1 MKKLYIIFALSTLLA
16 LPTMA
21 QKQEGDKKTETKSG
35 TKMATK
41 VTATKTMAKAAPVKF
56 TSCMVTGEKLDG
68 SMGKPIML
76 KYKGQEYP
84 VCCAGCKAP
93 FEKEPEKYIKAAM
106 AKMKT
111 VTPAKSA
118 AKPATKKA

>member
-1 MKKLYIIFALSTLLA
+1 MNKLCFILALSALFA

-21 QKQEGDKKTETKSG
+21 QKQEGDKKTETK
-35 TKMATK
+35 
-41 VTATKTMAKAAPVKF
+41 TATKATTKTAAKAAPVKF
-56 TSCMVTGEKLDG
+56 TNCMVTGEKLGGD
-68 SMGKPIML
+68 MGKPIML

-106 AKMKT
+106 AKIKAAPAAKT
-111 VTPAKSA
+111 ATKSA
-118 AKPATKKA
+118 SKKA